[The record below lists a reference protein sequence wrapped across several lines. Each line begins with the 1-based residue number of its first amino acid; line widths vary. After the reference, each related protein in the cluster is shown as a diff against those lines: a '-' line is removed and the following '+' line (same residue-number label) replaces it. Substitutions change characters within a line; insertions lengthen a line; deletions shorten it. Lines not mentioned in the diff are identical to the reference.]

1 MTSLHQDFYLVSKK
15 DIPFLILNEAVGAFQ
30 KINFWTIVSFSIL
43 KKLDAE
49 ENLQLFE
56 KYFVEFLVFEPK
68 GWEQTSC
75 LKLQAIYDTMIPCR
89 YK

>member
-15 DIPFLILNEAVGAFQ
+15 DIPFLILKEAVDAFQ
-30 KINFWTIVSFSIL
+30 KIKFWTIVSFSIL

-75 LKLQAIYDTMIPCR
+75 LKFQVIYDTMIPCR